1 MLFILVV
8 ILAFSAGGSSGESL
22 YDKDDPILE
31 LDVDTFSAA
40 IYGSVCFFP

>member
-8 ILAFSAGGSSGESL
+8 ILAFSASRGATESL

-31 LDVDTFSAA
+31 LDVDTFSPA
-40 IYGSVCFFP
+40 IYGSVSSFC